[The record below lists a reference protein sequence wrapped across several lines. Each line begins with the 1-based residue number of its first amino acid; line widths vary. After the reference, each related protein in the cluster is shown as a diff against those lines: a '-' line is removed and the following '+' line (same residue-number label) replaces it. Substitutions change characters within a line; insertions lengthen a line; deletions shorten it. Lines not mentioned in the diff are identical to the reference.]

1 MKFGTIAG
9 LLSCASAIDLENN
22 AAIDEDALQQK
33 DFEMQ
38 QLCENMDDIE
48 DLDLDEDDESAP
60 KKKYIKKVS
69 STYKKHYGLSKAK
82 IDAENQ
88 HILST

>member
-1 MKFGTIAG
+1 
-9 LLSCASAIDLENN
+9 
-22 AAIDEDALQQK
+22 
-33 DFEMQ
+33 
-38 QLCENMDDIE
+38 MDDIE

-82 IDAENQ
+82 IDAENN